1 MRYGAIDIGTNSC
14 RLLIAEVNAENE
26 FNLLYKELE
35 TTRMGEGISQ
45 SNLLKEEAIE
55 RTLLCLNRFREKMQH
70 YNVDKY
76 RAIATSAVREAG
88 NGAQF
93 VGQARYLSQVEVNI
107 VGGEEEARLSY
118 LGVKRGLKL
127 TMSPLVVDLGGGST
141 EFICPDEDMLISV
154 PLGAVRATEADMY
167 AVQISQVLT
176 PIARVKERFKNRP
189 LVMVGGTATT
199 LVAVKKGLDEYNADL
214 VHGEILS
221 RTEIGDLYNL
231 MERMPL
237 SLRRRMPGLQPERAD
252 IINKGALIMLMIVDA
267 LGKSEVVVSESELLQ
282 GVVWSLAGEN

>member
-1 MRYGAIDIGTNSC
+1 MRYGAVDIGTNSC
-14 RLLIAEVNAENE
+14 RLLIAEANAENE
-26 FNLLYKELE
+26 LNPLYKELE
-35 TTRMGEGISQ
+35 TTRIGEGINQ

-55 RTLLCLNRFREKMQH
+55 RTLLCLNRFREKMQD
-70 YNVDKY
+70 YKVDKY

-88 NGAQF
+88 NGAEF
-93 VGQARYLSQVEVNI
+93 VGQARSQSQVEVEI
-107 VGGEEEARLSY
+107 VDGEEEARLSY

-127 TMSPLVVDLGGGST
+127 TKSPLVVDLGGGST
-141 EFICPDEDMLISV
+141 EFICPDEDMLISL

-167 AVQISQVLT
+167 AVQINQVLT

-282 GVVWSLAGEN
+282 GVVWSLAGHN

>member
-26 FNLLYKELE
+26 LNLLYKELE

-93 VGQARYLSQVEVNI
+93 VGQARYRSQVEVDI

>member
-93 VGQARYLSQVEVNI
+93 VGQARYRSQVEVDI